1 MNSLIRKL
9 RHGAIIF
16 FLLVSAIEDIVKDGK
31 LQKNP
36 SNIISTISGQDKK
49 LLYTLSDKGNASIT
63 VFYFILI
70 DC

>member
-31 LQKNP
+31 LE
-36 SNIISTISGQDKK
+36 KK
-49 LLYTLSDKGNASIT
+49 
-63 VFYFILI
+63 ILRI
-70 DC
+70 LFQR